1 MADTGPQPAAPDVIS
16 DRPVLEDTSDNTT
29 TIVIFVCVLFT
40 ALVIIAAV
48 AIGMAVFIVK

>member
-16 DRPVLEDTSDNTT
+16 DRPVLEDTSDKTT